1 MTSLAACFV
10 RCLPCRTTV
19 VLMIV
24 RGKMICLPTMTQPTR
39 PTAAWL
45 TTTPRPAK
53 GASSS
58 AALPVGSVRQGDD
71 NRLAGRPGDSPADRN
86 QASRLVCP
94 TGEGAQAGTVERGGT
109 DPRSAPERPAD
120 QMAGIPFAA
129 LTAAYV
135 RPAAAMPST
144 RRSGPVAP
152 AMAAKLTAAAIRQ
165 ANGRPER
172 QSRCHG
178 CAPVLISGS
187 VESGGAPVRCP
198 VPTQT
203 CDGTSHRPDILDQRH
218 GIPCPECVELSS
230 TRCRTSEL
238 PTQPEFSRDDHAL
251 DL

>member
-1 MTSLAACFV
+1 MPGHMLRQVLAVPHDCGFEDRSWEDDLPTYDDAANPADHGLANRDAPAGQGSLAVC
-10 RCLPCRTTV
+10 
-19 VLMIV
+19 
-24 RGKMICLPTMTQPTR
+24 G
-39 PTAAWL
+39 
-45 TTTPRPAK
+45 
-53 GASSS
+53 
-58 AALPVGSVRQGDD
+58 LPVGSVHRDDD
-71 NRLAGRPGDSPADRN
+71 NRLAGRPGDSPADGD

-129 LTAAYV
+129 PTAAYA

-152 AMAAKLTAAAIRQ
+152 AMTAKLTAAAIPQ

-178 CAPVLISGS
+178 RALVLISGS
-187 VESGGAPVRCP
+187 VESGGAPVGCP
-198 VPTQT
+198 VPAQT
-203 CDGTSHRPDILDQRH
+203 CDGTRHRPDILDQHR
-218 GIPCPECVELSS
+218 GTPCPECVELSR
-230 TRCRTSEL
+230 TRCITSQL
-238 PTQPEFSRDDHAL
+238 SAQPEFSRDDHAL

>member
-1 MTSLAACFV
+1 VPGHVLRQVLAVPHDCG
-10 RCLPCRTTV
+10 
-19 VLMIV
+19 LMIV

-45 TTTPRPAK
+45 TETPRLAK
-53 GASSS
+53 GSLVVCG
-58 AALPVGSVRQGDD
+58 LPVGSVRRGDD
-71 NRLAGRPGDSPADRN
+71 NRLAGRPGDSPAGRD

-129 LTAAYV
+129 PTAAYA

-144 RRSGPVAP
+144 RRSRPVAT
-152 AMAAKLTAAAIRQ
+152 AMAVKLTAAAIRQ
-165 ANGRPER
+165 ANGRSER

-178 CAPVLISGS
+178 RALVLISGS

-198 VPTQT
+198 VPAQI
-203 CDGTSHRPDILDQRH
+203 CDGTNHRPDILDQHR
-218 GIPCPECVELSS
+218 GTPCPECVELSR
-230 TRCRTSEL
+230 TRCRTS
-238 PTQPEFSRDDHAL
+238 
-251 DL
+251 DLSA